1 MQLTPQQTDS
11 LTNWLCATI
20 TSFQQQCKALGLDNL
35 SVHLSP
41 DGSWIAL
48 EHDAISPGNTT
59 GPQYLVRKSP
69 ACHEIL
75 LKI

>member
-1 MQLTPQQTDS
+1 MTTLTPQQTDS

-20 TSFQQQCKALGLDNL
+20 TSFQQQCKALDVANL

-48 EHDAISPGNTT
+48 EHEYDFSGNM
-59 GPQYLVRKSP
+59 LIRKSP